1 MKQTYDVIVA
11 GVGAMGASA
20 CWRLAKRG
28 VRVLGLERFS
38 IPHTRGSSHGV
49 NRIIRLA
56 YFEHPN
62 YVPLLRRAYELW
74 REAESA
80 WGKQLL
86 FVTGGVD
93 AGPPQGRLVT
103 GSLASCRVH
112 NLPHEVIDAAALHR
126 RYPGFSLPEDF
137 VAVMQPDAGFVACE
151 ESITAFAAMA
161 RAHGAEIREHEPIVE
176 WTTNRDRISVRTA
189 KGSYEAGHLIVST
202 GAWIGDHIPDLKN
215 AAVAERQ
222 VLAWFEPKSP
232 RHFAFGSFPISIVET
247 EEGFP
252 YQFPVWGAPGFKIG
266 LYNHLR
272 ETGRADDL
280 SRAPDANDERV
291 LRNIV
296 ERYFPLAAGPTLKL
310 ETCLFTNIADGHFVI
325 DRLPGAPNVIV
336 ASPCSGHGFKF
347 ASVIGEILADMTAA
361 KPPRHDLSL
370 FALSRLKPPP

>member
-1 MKQTYDVIVA
+1 
-11 GVGAMGASA
+11 
-20 CWRLAKRG
+20 LARRG
-28 VRVLGLERFS
+28 KRVLGLERFAV
-38 IPHTRGSSHGV
+38 PHAHGSSHGV

-80 WGKQLL
+80 WRRQLL

-93 AGPPQGRLVT
+93 AGPPNGRLVM
-103 GSLASCRVH
+103 GSLESCRIH
-112 NLPHEVIDAAALHR
+112 GLSHEVLDAASLHR
-126 RYPGFSLPEDF
+126 RHPGFCLPNDF

-151 ESITAFAAMA
+151 GSITALATMA
-161 RAHGAEIREHEPIVE
+161 RAHGADIREHEPIVE
-176 WTTNRDRISVRTA
+176 WKSDGDRVSVRTA
-189 KGSYEAGHLIVST
+189 NGRYEAGQLIVST
-202 GAWIGDHIPDLKN
+202 GAWIGDHIPELKA

-222 VLAWFEPKSP
+222 VLGWFEPKAP
-232 RHFAFGSFPISIVET
+232 EHFAFGSFPISIVET

-252 YQFPVWGAPGFKIG
+252 YQFPVWGTPGFKIG

-272 ETGRADDL
+272 ETGPADGL
-280 SRAPDANDERV
+280 SRAPDATDERV
-291 LRNIV
+291 LRNLV

-325 DRLPGAPNVIV
+325 DRLPGAPNVIA

-347 ASVIGEILADMTAA
+347 ASVIGEILADMTSA
-361 KPPRHDLSL
+361 KTPPFDLDL
-370 FALSRLKPPP
+370 FRISRLTPPQ